1 MKNLYFQQIYQCSAE
16 LLNFLEEKSG
26 IPLEE
31 DSNSEKYC
39 IQYFGGSKYKKSL
52 DEHLANLNDEFR
64 GAKSKLIVFICK
76 EHEED
81 LFTWY
86 LISYSPDGL
95 PELMKL
101 FLEVFPTLCDKVSSG
116 AEMVACERLSQ
127 WSKIKSIT
135 GQETTQV
142 LSEGQ
147 FRYYCSVLDV
157 IKIKNGEYICGKYL
171 ITSYISDV
179 KPEDRYLQAA
189 EGNDDRRVLSS
200 EWFIQPVVDNQ
211 EEGDN
216 HSEKEEKKAVAAGK
230 RLRSNSSPQYLY
242 SVYSDFSHD
251 EDVGHWA
258 TNIDKHSLK
267 EYQTVLQE
275 VFTYEENYGD
285 SEFYLYYMHVN

>member
-16 LLNFLEEKSG
+16 LLDSLEENSG

-31 DSNSEKYC
+31 DSNTEKYC
-39 IQYFGGSKYKKSL
+39 VQYFGGGSKYKKAL

-64 GAKSKLIVFICK
+64 VAKSKLIVFICK

-86 LISYSPDGL
+86 LVSYSPDGL
-95 PELMKL
+95 SELMKS
-101 FLEVFPTLCDKVSSG
+101 FLEVFPALCDKVSPRV
-116 AEMVACERLSQ
+116 EMVACDSLSQ
-127 WSKIKSIT
+127 WSKIKALT
-135 GQETTQV
+135 RETTQV
-142 LSEGQ
+142 PSEGQ

-179 KPEDRYLQAA
+179 KPEDRYLEAA

-211 EEGDN
+211 EEDGDE
-216 HSEKEEKKAVAAGK
+216 EKEEKKTVAAGK
-230 RLRSNSSPQYLY
+230 RLRSKSGPEYLY

-251 EDVGHWA
+251 EDVGYWA

-285 SEFYLYYMHVN
+285 SDFYLYYMHVN